1 MNKLSGIICS
11 ILIIGSISLKAQ
23 EYDYEARWDSIQQL
37 ENDGLPKSSVIVA
50 NEIFETSRAEKNYP
64 QFIKSFIYKM
74 KYKSVLDF
82 ENFAFSLDYAEKMAD
97 SVSSPAKQILHSML
111 GEMYWWYFQNN
122 RYRFYSRSKTV
133 NFVPGDISTWDLNR
147 IVSRMVYHYN
157 LSVGDVALKDLR
169 VSDYED
175 ILEYDTDETIES
187 ELSLYDFLALK
198 AVRFFMTDEPGIANP
213 VNAFSI
219 NNEDFFLPADSFSRI
234 KIQTHDTTDF
244 SYSALVI
251 LQELIKQHLT
261 DSIPDLLVEADISR
275 LTRLYQKSILA
286 NKAELYLKSL
296 RSLETKSKGFDCY
309 AKVGLAI
316 AEILYQ
322 NGESYN
328 PRVSENNKWEKKK
341 AYDLCLEVERNLPSG
356 SYQIRK
362 FKQKVL
368 SKSLEITLE
377 KENLPDEPFRALVSY
392 RNVDTLHVRIVK
404 TSYQEYEKLLKDY
417 SAQEIKSHIEFNAFI
432 IDFFKKKD
440 VTNQFT
446 EILPND
452 NDYQTHYTEIKLP
465 ALDKGLYF
473 IMAGNSVDFDYELH
487 SVNFGTTAV
496 TNISCINRRN
506 AGGSMDVYVLDR
518 KTGEPMEGVKV
529 RYMTQTNYDRNIEIK
544 LLEEFV
550 SKKNEP
556 IHIATKNNYGNGW
569 LDFSV
574 GSDVWSSRN
583 MDQIYNFG
591 NFYVYG
597 NYNYKREIETRTF
610 FFTDRSIYRPG
621 QTIYFKGIMMD
632 TDGDKKS
639 SLCIGKKSTVEF
651 FNTNHQ
657 KISEVDVITNEY
669 GSFSGSFV
677 APTGVLNG
685 IMYIADD
692 YGRTNISVEDYKR
705 PKFEVKYDTLKA
717 SYKLGQN
724 IPVKGYAKAY
734 SGAKIDNAKVQYRVV
749 RKLRYDWWYSYWW
762 MPRPV
767 SQDDE
772 ITNGTLTTD
781 EEGAFEITF
790 KAIPDESISP
800 ASSPVFTFEVYA
812 DVTDINGETHSA
824 TKRIYAGYKALMINT
839 DIPENVEQNTTN
851 NFKLI
856 TSNQNGDFVKATG
869 TISVQKLVSPK
880 AAYRERFWEKPDKYT
895 MTEAEYHHHFPNDQ
909 YSDELNPT
917 TWKQEK
923 LVISAN
929 FNTGATKS
937 LNFPDLKKWK
947 PGMYKLIIES
957 RDTFGEPVTHV
968 QYFTLFN
975 KEADYLPYPKD
986 NFFIPIKS
994 QCEPG
999 DKAEFMA
1006 GSGFDGKF
1014 NALYEVELDREIVKR
1029 EWICT
1034 TDKQKTF
1041 SQAIT
1046 EEHRGNIG
1054 LNFVFVRN
1062 NRIYQNGMT
1071 VVVPFS
1077 NKKLDLAF
1085 ETFRNKLLPGEKE
1098 SWKLKI
1104 RGKDGEK
1111 VASEMVATLYDA
1123 SLDAFKPHGYYLNIY
1138 PYYTPSLSWGTI
1150 NTFMSV
1156 DLKPYSKKSSWFNTG
1171 FSPNSYS
1178 FNWFGFGYNMPLS
1191 SHYYKNAISSHLKST
1206 FTIISS
1212 AEQKGT
1218 KVKGV
1223 VMDASDDSPLPGVN
1237 IVIRGTT
1244 QGTVSDINGKFE
1256 ISSESDTIEIQVSYI
1271 GYNTQNIPLDG
1282 KGAVNIIVKLAPDI
1296 HSLEEVVVVGYGVQK
1311 KMSVTGSV
1319 VSVSDQI
1326 QGRMAGIETIS
1337 EEELTLP
1344 EEKVDLSAVQARTNL
1359 NETAFFYPHLQTDES
1374 GDVIINF
1381 TIPEAL
1387 TRWKMLGLAHSKDLK
1402 TGIIQNELVTQKD
1415 LMVVPNAPRFF
1426 RENDTIAFTA
1436 KITSLADKNLN
1447 GSAQLMLFDATTMK
1461 PIDSLM
1467 KNANAQKQFQVEKGK
1482 SINLSWNLIIP
1493 QGIQA
1498 VTYRVVA
1505 KAGNFSDGEESAL
1518 PVLTNRM
1525 LVTESMPLNVKGHQ
1539 TKTFT
1544 LEKLVNNTSST
1555 LTNHKLTLEFTAN
1568 PAWYAIQALP
1578 YLMEYPYECAEQ
1590 TFSRFYAN
1598 SIASH
1603 IVNSNP
1609 RIRQVFDS
1617 WKNITPDALLS
1628 NLEKNQE
1635 LKSLLLEETPWVIN
1649 AKSESTRKQNVALLF
1664 DLNKMSAEFDKALQK
1679 IKKQQLPSGAWGW
1692 FEGMLDD
1699 RYITQHIVCGMGK
1712 LDHLGVSEI
1721 RKNQEIWKMVTQA
1734 IGYLDRMLVNDYE
1747 NLLRLNKEGKINLL
1761 NNHLSYS
1768 QVHFL
1773 YARSFFKDVEMSE
1786 PCKTAV
1792 NYYLSQARKY
1802 WLSQNIYLQGM
1813 LSLALHRNGDIKTPV
1828 MILKSLKE
1836 HSRTSEEMGMYWN
1849 NERGWYWYQAPIETQ
1864 ALMIEA
1870 FDEVLKDT
1878 LSVNEMKIWLLKQK
1892 QTQDWKTTR
1901 ATVEA
1906 CYALLLRGYN
1916 LLENDKPVEIKVGNQ
1931 IVDPSSIPDVKV
1943 EAGTGYFKTSW
1954 NGGDIKP
1961 EMGKVTLAK
1970 KDNGVSWGALYWQY
1984 FEQLDKITPAETPL
1998 KLKKQLFVERLT
2010 NAGPVI
2016 VPVTDS
2022 TTLKPGDLIKVRIEL
2037 RVDRTMEYVH
2047 MKDMRAAGLEPV
2059 NVISRYKYQD
2069 GLGYYESTR
2078 DAATNFFFGWLP
2090 KGTYVF
2096 EYPLRV
2102 SHYGNFSNG
2111 ITTIQC
2117 MYAPEFASHSE
2128 GVRIM
2133 VKGKSSENNY

>member
-1 MNKLSGIICS
+1 MNKLTGIVCA
-11 ILIIGSISLKAQ
+11 IIIFGSISLKAQ
-23 EYDYEARWDSIQQL
+23 DYDYDASWDSIQQL
-37 ENDGLPKSSVIVA
+37 EDKGLPKSSVIIA
-50 NEIFETSRAEKNYP
+50 NEIFETARIQKNYQ
-64 QFIKSFIYKM
+64 QFVKSFIYKM
-74 KYKSVLDF
+74 KYKSILDF

-122 RYRFYSRSKTV
+122 RYRFYNRTKTV

-147 IVSRMVYHYN
+147 IVSRMLHHYN
-157 LSVGDVALKDLR
+157 LSVQDIELKNLP
-169 VSDYED
+169 VTDYEE
-175 ILEYDTDETIES
+175 ILDYDTDETIES

-198 AVRFFMTDEPGIANP
+198 AVRFYMTNEPGIAKP

-219 NNEDFFLPADSFSRI
+219 NREEFFLPADSFAKI

-251 LQELIKQHLT
+251 LQELIKQHLN
-261 DSIPDLLVEADISR
+261 DSIPDLLVEADINR
-275 LTRLYQKSILA
+275 LTLLNQKSILA
-286 NKAELYLKSL
+286 NKAELYLKGCL
-296 RSLETKSKGFDCY
+296 HFLEKRSNGFDCF

-316 AEILYQ
+316 AEVLYQ

-328 PRVSENNKWEKKK
+328 PRLSENNKWEKKK
-341 AYDLCLEVERNLPSG
+341 AYDLCLEVERNLTSG
-356 SYQIRK
+356 SRQIRQ
-362 FKQKVL
+362 FKQKIL

-404 TSYQEYEKLLKDY
+404 TNYQEYEKLLKEY
-417 SAQEIKSHIEFNAFI
+417 TTQRIESHIEFNAFI
-432 IDFFKKKD
+432 INFLRKKD
-440 VTNQFT
+440 FEEQFT
-446 EILPND
+446 AVLPND
-452 NDYQTHYTEIKLP
+452 HDYQTHHTEIKLP
-465 ALDKGLYF
+465 ALEKGLYF
-473 IMAGNSVDFDYELH
+473 ILTGTSSDFDYEQH
-487 SVNFGTTAV
+487 SVNFGTTAI
-496 TNISCINRRN
+496 TNISYINRRN
-506 AGGSMDVYVLDR
+506 AGGSMDVYVLNR

-529 RYMTQTNYDRNIEIK
+529 RYMTQTNYDRNTDIK

-556 IHIATKNNYGNGW
+556 IHLTTKSNYGPGW
-569 LDFSV
+569 LDFSI
-574 GSDVWSSRN
+574 GNDVWSSRN
-583 MDQIYNFG
+583 MDQIYNPG
-591 NFYVYG
+591 NFYSYG
-597 NYNYKREIETRTF
+597 DYFHKREIRTRTF

-621 QTIYFKGIMMD
+621 QAVYFKGIMID
-632 TDGDKKS
+632 TDGNKKS

-651 FNTNHQ
+651 FNANHQ

-685 IMYIADD
+685 IMYITDD
-692 YGRTNISVEDYKR
+692 YGRISISVEDYKR

-724 IPVKGYAKAY
+724 VSVKGYAKAY

-749 RKLRYDWWYSYWW
+749 RKLRYNWWYSYWW

-767 SQDDE
+767 SEDNE

-781 EEGAFEITF
+781 EQGAFDITF
-790 KAIPDESISP
+790 EAIPDEDISP
-800 ASSPVFTFEVYA
+800 SSNPVFTFEVYA

-824 TKRIYAGYKALMINT
+824 TKRINAGYKALMINT
-839 DIPENVEQNTTN
+839 DIPENVEQSEMN

-869 TISVQKLVSPK
+869 KISVQRLVSPK
-880 AAYRERFWEKPDKYT
+880 AAYRERFWEKPDMYT
-895 MTEAEYHHHFPNDQ
+895 MTETEYHLLFPNDQ

-923 LVISAN
+923 VVLSTN
-929 FNTGATKS
+929 FNTGISKT

-947 PGMYKLIIES
+947 TGMYKLLIES
-957 RDTFGEPVTHV
+957 RDTFGEPVTHI

-975 KEADYLPYPKD
+975 KEANDLPYPKD
-986 NFFIPIKS
+986 NLFIPIKS

-999 DKAEFMA
+999 EKAEFLT
-1006 GSGFDGKF
+1006 GSGIDGKF
-1014 NALYEVELDREIVKR
+1014 HALYEVELDREIVKR
-1029 EWICT
+1029 EWIST
-1034 TDKQKTF
+1034 ANKQKTF
-1041 SQAIT
+1041 LETIT

-1054 LNFVFVRN
+1054 INFVYVRN
-1062 NRIYQNGMT
+1062 NRLYQNSMT

-1085 ETFRNKLLPGEKE
+1085 ETFRNKLQPGEKE

-1123 SLDAFKPHGYYLNIY
+1123 SLDAFKPHGYFLNLY
-1138 PYYTPSLSWGTI
+1138 PYYTPSLTWGTI
-1150 NTFMSV
+1150 NTFRSE
-1156 DLKPYSKKSSWFNTG
+1156 DLQHFSRKSSWFNTA

-1191 SHYYKNAISSHLKST
+1191 SHYYKNAISSHHKST

-1212 AEQKGT
+1212 TAQKGT
-1218 KVKGV
+1218 RVKGV
-1223 VMDASDDSPLPGVN
+1223 VLDASDDSPLPGVN

-1244 QGTVSDINGKFE
+1244 QGTISDINGKFE
-1256 ISSESDTIEIQVSYI
+1256 ISSESDTLEIQLSYI
-1271 GYNTQNIPLDG
+1271 GYITHDIPLDG
-1282 KGAVNIIVKLAPDI
+1282 KGAVNLIVKLAPDI
-1296 HSLEEVVVVGYGVQK
+1296 RSLEEVVVVGYGVQK
-1311 KMSVTGSV
+1311 KAELTGSV
-1319 VSVSDQI
+1319 VSVSDQL
-1326 QGRMAGIETIS
+1326 QGRVAGIATIS
-1337 EEELTLP
+1337 AEEPPQP
-1344 EEKVDLSAVQARTNL
+1344 EEKIDLSTVQARTNL
-1359 NETAFFYPHLQTDES
+1359 NETAFFYPHLQTDEN
-1374 GDVIINF
+1374 GDVTINF

-1387 TRWKMLGLAHSKDLK
+1387 TRWKMLGLVHSKDLK
-1402 TGIIQNELVTQKD
+1402 TGTIQNELVTQKD
-1415 LMVVPNAPRFF
+1415 LMVVPNAPRFL
-1426 RENDTIAFTA
+1426 RENDTIIFTA
-1436 KITSLADKNLN
+1436 KITSLADNNLN
-1447 GSAQLMLFDATTMK
+1447 GFAQLMLFDATTMK
-1461 PIDSLM
+1461 PVDSLM
-1467 KNANAQKQFQVEKGK
+1467 NNTNAQKAFQVEKGK

-1505 KAGNFSDGEESAL
+1505 KARNFSDGEESAL

-1525 LVTESMPLNVKGHQ
+1525 LVTETMPLNVKGNQ

-1544 LEKLVNNTSST
+1544 MDKLFENKSTT
-1555 LTNHKLTLEFTAN
+1555 LTSHKLTLEFTSN

-1603 IVNSNP
+1603 IVNSSP
-1609 RIRQVFDS
+1609 RIKQVFDS

-1635 LKSLLLEETPWVIN
+1635 LKSLLLEETPWVMN
-1649 AKSESTRKQNVALLF
+1649 AKSEAARKQNVALLF
-1664 DLNKMSAEFDKALQK
+1664 DLNKMSAEIDKALQK
-1679 IKKQQLPSGAWGW
+1679 IKKQQLPSGAWSW
-1692 FEGMLDD
+1692 FEGMMED

-1712 LDHLGVSEI
+1712 LDHLEVSEV
-1721 RKNQEIWKMVTQA
+1721 RKNQEILKMVTAA
-1734 IGYLDRMLVNDYE
+1734 INYLDRMLVNDYE
-1747 NLLRLNKEGKINLL
+1747 NLLRLSREGRIDLSD
-1761 NNHLSYS
+1761 NHLHYS
-1768 QVHFL
+1768 QIHYL
-1773 YARSFFKDVEMSE
+1773 YARSFFKDAEMNDA
-1786 PCKTAV
+1786 CKTAM

-1802 WLSQNIYLQGM
+1802 WLSQSIYMQGM
-1813 LSLALHRNGDIKTPV
+1813 LSLALHRNGDTITSAK
-1828 MILKSLKE
+1828 ILKSLKE
-1836 HSRTSEEMGMYWN
+1836 HARTSDEMGMYWGT
-1849 NERGWYWYQAPIETQ
+1849 ETGWYWYQAPIETQ
-1864 ALMIEA
+1864 AMMIEA
-1870 FDEVLKDT
+1870 FDEVLNDQA
-1878 LSVNEMKIWLLKQK
+1878 SVNEMKVWLLKQK

-1906 CYALLLRGYN
+1906 CYALLLRGTN
-1916 LLENDKPVEIKVGNQ
+1916 LLENNQPVEIKVGDQ
-1931 IVDPSSIPDVKV
+1931 IVDPAKIPDVKV

-1961 EMGKVTLAK
+1961 EMGKVTLTK

-1998 KLKKQLFVERLT
+1998 KLKKQLFVERIT

-2016 VPVTDS
+2016 EPVTDS
-2022 TTLKPGDLIKVRIEL
+2022 TMLKPGDLIKVRIEL

-2102 SHYGNFSNG
+2102 THYGNFSNG

-2128 GVRIM
+2128 GVRLL
-2133 VKGKSSENNY
+2133 VKEKSQHD